1 MHALRHLAVV
11 KAQQREFVVAMDV
24 RDAADR
30 LCKDQRL
37 RAERA
42 VLDDPRSICDIA
54 TLLAKQGRELREL
67 RARHRATRAR
77 LDREMQSWE
86 DRSVFFPGPENVD
99 KTETEPAA
107 LSPAPR
113 ALVAPALAVTPS
125 WGAFRTPA
133 GETWRHAGTA
143 TKAFLEAGGDRYF
156 SDFGARGCSSAV
168 PEAKILS
175 PAIRALDFDGSEA
188 GQEDKTPHRGISPL
202 TTQQETSRTIDGR
215 SKSRDPRPRPAS
227 AWSRFGRRG
236 TWLRRPSANDAAV
249 TAAGVRSSSGG
260 SVSLSSPRLA
270 LPRPGEAR
278 AAECEDWRAVS
289 LGAPADVAPQTAAN
303 DWRSL
308 AMTRARDPGTRAAA
322 ARAYGEYRDAL
333 DVVSADADDPKRT
346 TIRGFANA
354 RAAAET
360 RRAPFLGR
368 RDRSSSSDRVGLDD
382 GAIARDE
389 AWTRRGQTG
398 PTGRRAPA
406 CVEDA
411 WTTAAENDDDARVW
425 SPRGASLRRAV
436 GVGESRRRGATSPVA
451 VDASASFAHEALRP
465 LDAERVRREDA
476 RLRAGGGA
484 KGRLPTG
491 AFFEARRGEPA
502 GTRRG
507 GAWTLSKTPNSARP

>member
-1 MHALRHLAVV
+1 M
-11 KAQQREFVVAMDV
+11 M
-24 RDAADR
+24 
-30 LCKDQRL
+30 
-37 RAERA
+37 
-42 VLDDPRSICDIA
+42 
-54 TLLAKQGRELREL
+54 
-67 RARHRATRAR
+67 
-77 LDREMQSWE
+77 
-86 DRSVFFPGPENVD
+86 
-99 KTETEPAA
+99 
-107 LSPAPR
+107 
-113 ALVAPALAVTPS
+113 
-125 WGAFRTPA
+125 
-133 GETWRHAGTA
+133 
-143 TKAFLEAGGDRYF
+143 
-156 SDFGARGCSSAV
+156 
-168 PEAKILS
+168 
-175 PAIRALDFDGSEA
+175 
-188 GQEDKTPHRGISPL
+188 
-202 TTQQETSRTIDGR
+202 
-215 SKSRDPRPRPAS
+215 
-227 AWSRFGRRG
+227 
-236 TWLRRPSANDAAV
+236 
-249 TAAGVRSSSGG
+249 
-260 SVSLSSPRLA
+260 
-270 LPRPGEAR
+270 
-278 AAECEDWRAVS
+278 
-289 LGAPADVAPQTAAN
+289 
-303 DWRSL
+303 
-308 AMTRARDPGTRAAA
+308 RARDPGTRAAA